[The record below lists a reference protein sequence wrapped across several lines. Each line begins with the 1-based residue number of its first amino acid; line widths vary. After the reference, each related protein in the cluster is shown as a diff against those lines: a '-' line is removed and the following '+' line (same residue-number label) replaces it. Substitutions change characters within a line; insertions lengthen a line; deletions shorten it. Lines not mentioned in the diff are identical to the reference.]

1 MANKNSGSRSGGGQS
16 SDDLGHNLL
25 SSLKKILSSP
35 DLKRLLPMIVFT
47 SLIANILAL
56 ALPLSIL
63 QIFDRVLKNQSI
75 ETLIFIVFGV
85 VLILILEEL
94 MKDVNGT
101 VTNWLGARFK
111 HKASNQALER
121 FFLVPMRVFS
131 KEEPGAY
138 AEKVQSISR
147 VADVYSGQTLLVL
160 LDLPFVALFL
170 YVIYLIAG
178 DLVLVPIAL
187 LCIFSIVVV
196 LFGRWMY
203 KQVLE
208 KDINDERRI
217 SFLTEVLAGVLS
229 VKTMSVES
237 IMLRR
242 YERLKEASA
251 SQGESLFFGS
261 AFANSLGGAMSQVM
275 IVLVIFFG
283 AIKTIDGE
291 ITSGA
296 LAACML
302 LSVRSL
308 QPLRKGLG
316 TWMRYQ
322 SFIAGNK
329 RVESIMEMPVVD
341 EGNKPELEEITRSVS
356 LENVTLGHATH
367 EGFTTVFGNL
377 NLSLP
382 AGTCVAIRGDSGSGK
397 SSLLSLLNG
406 LEQPN
411 EGAVLIDGTPLTEFD
426 GDSVRRKIALLP
438 QVGTVFVGSILDN
451 LTMFEPELEKRALEL
466 SEELGLDLVVAGMKQ
481 GYQTPLGEN
490 ASEVLPMGV
499 KQMITIVRALVH
511 DPDVILFDE
520 ANNSLDFEGDKKL
533 RQFLETRKGELTM
546 VLVANR
552 PSLIRLADK
561 VYKIQDGNL
570 VEDEQDRRYFADNN
584 DIEIIERPE
593 VDTDFESI
601 IATRVF
607 NKSDLSRA
615 LVPVLNK
622 LGWSGSPRDLA
633 EALPHLADHVDL
645 SYYFSTLANLG
656 YRSRYFGNSFKN
668 FDSRLL
674 PCILVPENK
683 PAMVIIE
690 QMSDGGYRA
699 FNSET
704 NEEEVLYSLKGKGD
718 IYVFQEIKEDPQQ
731 NKKKWVTELFWKFR
745 KHILLIFFTTII
757 STILAIAP
765 SLFVRS
771 VFDSV
776 LPTGDALMGG
786 YLLAGAVIAIM
797 LGWFLNTLRSRLLA
811 YIGGRVEYVLG
822 NGIFDRVIRLPTTSL
837 NGVSVSRQIGRIK
850 SLERLR
856 DLFLGPLV
864 LLIFDLPA
872 SIILLTVIYIL
883 NPWAGVLLTGAIA
896 SFAIL
901 LYITRPLSDRASE
914 NSSAKVGKRSELID
928 ETLTTMKALRS
939 VGAKNVWL
947 RRFRNLSGE
956 AAVAGFHEQQS
967 QMKVGS
973 IAHIIGSLTGILVM
987 ALSAYLVILGQI
999 TAGTIMATMIL
1010 TWRLIGPLQNLF
1022 TALSSWSRISTN
1034 IHQVN
1039 QLMKLGI
1046 ESDGTTNQANRFVS
1060 NGDIVFSR
1068 VSFRYAANLDPALL
1082 GISFNAPPGKF
1093 LGITGPDGAGKSTL
1107 LTLISRL
1114 YSPQAGSIRIDT
1126 IDTRQISA
1134 NHLRAIVSYMPQKCD
1149 IFYGTVAQNLR
1160 LVHPGAT
1167 DEELRWAAEMAGIL
1181 KDIEQLEDGFRT
1193 RISNS
1198 GADQLSN
1205 GFRQRLSLARTILKP
1220 ASIVLLDEPGN
1231 GMDDAGE
1238 EALVRCL
1245 NWFRGR
1251 VTLIMVTPRPSHL
1264 KMADHILYMES
1275 GAVTARGPYADVE
1288 NKIMAGL
1295 S

>member
-1 MANKNSGSRSGGGQS
+1 MSNKTNDFRSGQS
-16 SDDLGHNLL
+16 SNSDDIGH
-25 SSLKKILSSP
+25 SFIASLKKILSSA
-35 DLKRLLPMIVFT
+35 DLKKLLPIIVLT
-47 SLIANILAL
+47 SLASNVLAL

-63 QIFDRVLKNQSI
+63 QIFDRVLKNQSL
-75 ETLIFIVFGV
+75 ETLSFIVFGV
-85 VLILILEEL
+85 ILILVLEEL
-94 MKDVNGT
+94 LRSVNGT

-111 HKASNQALER
+111 HKTSIKALEK
-121 FFLVPMRVFS
+121 FFLVPMKLYS

-138 AEKVQSISR
+138 AEKIQSISR

-160 LDLPFVALFL
+160 LDLPFVILFL
-170 YVIYLIAG
+170 SVIYLIAG
-178 DLVLVPIAL
+178 NLVFVPLSLLVL
-187 LCIFSIVVV
+187 FSVIVMF
-196 LFGRWMY
+196 FGRWMY
-203 KQVLE
+203 DQVLQ

-217 SFLTEVLAGVLS
+217 SFLTEVLTGVLS

-242 YERLKEASA
+242 YERLKESSA
-251 SQGESLFFGS
+251 NQGESLFFGN

-283 AIKTIDGE
+283 AVKVIDGE
-291 ITSGA
+291 MTQGA

-308 QPLRKGLG
+308 QPLRRGLG

-322 SFIAGNK
+322 SFIAGDK
-329 RVESIMEMPVVD
+329 RVESIMAMPSSGD
-341 EGNKPELEEITRSVS
+341 EVLPALEKVSTSIVLNEVS
-356 LENVTLGHATH
+356 LTHAH
-367 EGFTTVFGNL
+367 EDGFSTVFDNL
-377 NLSLP
+377 MLDIP
-382 AGTCVAIRGDSGSGK
+382 IGTCIAIRGDSGSGK

-406 LEQPN
+406 LEQPT
-411 EGAVLIDGTPLTEFD
+411 EGQVLIDGQPLSSFD
-426 GDSVRRKIALLP
+426 ADSVRRKIALLP
-438 QVGTVFVGSILDN
+438 QSGTVFVGSILEN
-451 LTMFEPELEKRALEL
+451 LTMFDPSVEARALEL

-499 KQMITIVRALVH
+499 KQLITIVRALVH
-511 DPDVILFDE
+511 DPDIILFDE

-533 RQFLETRKGELTM
+533 RQFLENRKGISSM

-552 PSLIRLADK
+552 PSLMKLADK
-561 VYKIQDGNL
+561 IYKIKDGR
-570 VEDEQDRRYFADNN
+570 VIEDSGERVFFNAD
-584 DIEIIERPE
+584 DAAEVLDRPE
-593 VDTDFESI
+593 VNDDFDAI
-601 IATRVF
+601 IDTRVF
-607 NKSDLSRA
+607 NRSDLSRC
-615 LVPVLNK
+615 LLPVLNK
-622 LGWSGSPRDLA
+622 LDWAGSPRELA

-645 SYYFSTLANLG
+645 SYFFSTLVNLG
-656 YRSRYFGNSFKN
+656 FRSRYYDKSFKG
-668 FDSRLL
+668 FDNRLL
-674 PCILVPENK
+674 PCIFLPDNK
-683 PAMVIIE
+683 PAIVILE
-690 QMSDGGYRA
+690 QRSDGSYLTY
-699 FNSET
+699 NSGSD
-704 NEEEVLYSLKGKGD
+704 EEEVVSSLSGKGE
-718 IYVFQEIKEDPQQ
+718 IYIFQKAEEEKTQS
-731 NKKKWVTELFWKFR
+731 KKLWVNELFWKFS
-745 KHILLIFFTTII
+745 KHISLIFFTTLIG
-757 STILAIAP
+757 TVLAIAP

-776 LPTGDALMGG
+776 LPTGDVWMGV
-786 YLLAGAVIAIM
+786 YLLAGVVIAIT

-822 NGIFDRVIRLPTTSL
+822 NSIFDRVLRLPTSSL

-872 SIILLTVIYIL
+872 SIILLAVIFFL
-883 NPWAGVLLTGAIA
+883 NPWAGVVLLCAVA
-896 SFAIL
+896 CFAIL
-901 LYITRPLSDRASE
+901 LYVTRPLSDRVSE

-947 RRFRNLSGE
+947 GRFRNLSGE
-956 AAVAGFHEQQS
+956 AAVASFHEQQA
-967 QMKVGS
+967 QLKVGG
-973 IAHIIGSLTGILVM
+973 IAQLIGSLTAIVIM
-987 ALSAYLVILGQI
+987 ALSAYLVILGEI
-999 TAGTIMATMIL
+999 TPGTIMATMIL
-1010 TWRLIGPLQNLF
+1010 TWRLITPLQNLF
-1022 TALSSWSRISTN
+1022 TALTSWSRVSTN

-1046 ESDGTTNQANRFVS
+1046 ESDGGNAQANRFVS

-1107 LTLISRL
+1107 LTLITRL
-1114 YSPQAGSIRIDT
+1114 YSAQAGSIRIDT

-1134 NHLRAIVSYMPQKCD
+1134 DHLRSIVSYMPQKCD

-1160 LVHPGAT
+1160 LVHPAAT
-1167 DEELRWAAEMAGIL
+1167 DEELEWAAEMAGIM
-1181 KDIEQLEDGFRT
+1181 KDIEQLESGFRT

-1198 GADQLSN
+1198 RADQLSN

-1238 EALVRCL
+1238 EALVRCI

-1251 VTLIMVTPRPSHL
+1251 VTLIVVTPRPSHL
-1264 KMADHILYMES
+1264 RMSDHILYMEN